1 MARTAKKTTTTKAVE
16 TEKID
21 NVNVEEVVD
30 NKISETKAL
39 EEKNSQLEKTLALL
53 QAQIANMQAQM
64 SQAQPKVQVV
74 QSVGSSGKKVKVV
87 SLMHNPISVSTEP
100 DGQGKAIRFADY
112 GEVRTVKFDDLSD
125 MTASYPNTFGKGL
138 LYIADR
144 DVVNELG
151 LDDIYVNIFDKNTM
165 DEIKTLLGEEDV
177 KNFLKMDKVLQESM
191 AMDMAKKLYNGEVNY
206 DLNKLR
212 EIKDGSGF
220 DILQMS
226 KDYEESFGNKDKE

>member
-100 DGQGKAIRFADY
+100 DGHGKSIRFADY

-151 LDDIYVNIFDKNTM
+151 LDDVYVNIFDKNTM

-177 KNFLKMDKVLQESM
+177 RISSRWTRFYKNLWLWIWLKSYIMV
-191 AMDMAKKLYNGEVNY
+191 KLIMTLIN
-206 DLNKLR
+206 
-212 EIKDGSGF
+212 
-220 DILQMS
+220 
-226 KDYEESFGNKDKE
+226 